1 MLSLTTLQTASVWVM
16 PVLFAITL
24 HEAAHAWVATLCGDS
39 TAKMLGRLSINPLKH
54 IDPIG
59 TVVVPIVIGILSGF
73 QFIFGWAKPVPIN
86 WYQLRRPRRD
96 MALVAIAGPIAN
108 LIMALCWAA
117 CAKAGVL
124 WDPTHSQPALFM
136 VLTGEAG
143 IFINL
148 VLAFLNIIPIPPLD
162 GSRIVISI
170 LPPKFAGYYQ
180 QLEPFGM
187 VILLVLMFTGTLGV
201 LIGAPINWSLYV
213 IHDLF
218 HMLH

>member
-1 MLSLTTLQTASVWVM
+1 MLSLSTIQTASVWII

-24 HEAAHAWVATLCGDS
+24 HEAAHAWVANLCGDS
-39 TAKMLGRLSINPLKH
+39 TAKMLGRLSANPLKH

-59 TVVVPIVIGILSGF
+59 TVVVPIIIGVLSGF

-86 WYQLRRPRRD
+86 WYQLHRPRRD
-96 MALVAIAGPIAN
+96 MALVGMAGPIAN
-108 LIMALCWAA
+108 IMMALCWAA
-117 CAKAGVL
+117 CAKVGML
-124 WDPTHSQPALFM
+124 LDPRHSQTALFM

-148 VLAFLNIIPIPPLD
+148 LLAFLNMIPIPPLD
-162 GSRIVISI
+162 GSRIVISL
-170 LPPKFAGYYQ
+170 LPLKFVGYYR

-187 VILLVLMFTGTLGV
+187 VILLVLMFTGMLGI
-201 LIGAPINWSLYV
+201 LISGPINWSLYI